1 VQRTASFTGIPE
13 FWAQDA
19 AMQEGMGPIFDR
31 SNEHLGTSD
40 LGIITVRRRIL
51 QEARALAAGGNDPP
65 GVWNPEIYQVRG
77 AAALLPHEADW
88 LAATADLR
96 QVVPGVNPPGV

>member
-1 VQRTASFTGIPE
+1 MFSGIPE

-19 AMQEGMGPIFDR
+19 AMQEGMGPIYNR
-31 SNEHLGTSD
+31 RNEHLGTSD

-51 QEARALAAGGNDPP
+51 QEARALLAGGGPP
-65 GVWNPEIYQVRG
+65 LGASNPEVYQVRG

-88 LAATADLR
+88 FAATAVLR
-96 QVVPGVNPPGV
+96 RVVPGVNPAGV